1 MRLSEALWEVTCLQD
16 DVSAGG
22 IMGKVGG
29 KGKLMTFAKR
39 MVLNCID
46 RVLGKRSSDTGNCK
60 EVLALK

>member
-29 KGKLMTFAKR
+29 KSKLMTFSKKT
-39 MVLNCID
+39 VCFKLY
-46 RVLGKRSSDTGNCK
+46 LSGSW
-60 EVLALK
+60 EEE